1 MENQEDVKENTTV
14 QSKTPEPDSPAFKE
28 PAEAELDKII
38 NHHVLGAAGIGLLPL
53 PLVDLVALT
62 GVQLNML
69 RLLAKAYGQTFSQDL
84 GKNVIGSLV
93 GGGFSVSISS
103 LVYSLI
109 KAIPL
114 IGQTTGALA
123 LPLAA
128 GATTY
133 ALGKVF
139 VMHFASGGTFLNFDP
154 NKVKEHY
161 NAFLK
166 KGQQVV
172 ADLKKED
179 TKTA

>member
-1 MENQEDVKENTTV
+1 MENQEEVKENTV
-14 QSKTPEPDSPAFKE
+14 QTPTPEAASPSFKE

-38 NHHVLGAAGIGLLPL
+38 NQHVLGAAGIGLIPM

-69 RLLAKAYGQTFSQDL
+69 RLLAKAYGQKFSQDA

-93 GGGFSVSISS
+93 GGGFSVSISGLLSS
-103 LVYSLI
+103 LL

-123 LPLAA
+123 APIAA

-133 ALGKVF
+133 AIGKVF

-154 NKVKEHY
+154 ERVKDHY

-172 ADLKKED
+172 ADLKKEES
-179 TKTA
+179 KTV